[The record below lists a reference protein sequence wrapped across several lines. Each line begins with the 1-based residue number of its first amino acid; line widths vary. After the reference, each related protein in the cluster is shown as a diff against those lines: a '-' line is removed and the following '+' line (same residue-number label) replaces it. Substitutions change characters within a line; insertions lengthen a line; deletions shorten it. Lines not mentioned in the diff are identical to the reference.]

1 MAMILVPGFML
12 DADLWRDVEPG
23 LTRIGPISHADLSQ
37 DETLQ
42 DMARRVLA
50 EAPSEFV
57 LLGFSMGGYVARE
70 IVRQAPERVSALI
83 LVATSARGDSD
94 VQQQRK
100 AAIAGQSVLAFRGLS
115 TPAIIS
121 SLHPDNAG
129 RTDLIERIQA
139 MGQRLGGATFK
150 RQSLLDRRDE
160 RGELAGIG
168 CPTLVIAGDK
178 DKLRSRTEAMEL
190 HDGIKG
196 SRFEVI
202 ENTGHM
208 IPLEAPDRLVEVIV
222 RWLDD
227 LQAPG
232 GRPG

>member
-23 LTRIGPISHADLSQ
+23 LSPFGPISHADLSR
-37 DETLQ
+37 DATLQ
-42 DMARRVLA
+42 DMAERVLSD
-50 EAPSEFV
+50 APPTFI

-70 IVRQAPERVSALI
+70 IVRQAPERVTALV

-94 VQQQRK
+94 VQAQRK
-100 AAIAGQSVLAFRGLS
+100 SAIAGQSELAFRGLS
-115 TPAIIS
+115 TPAVVS

-129 RTDLIERIQA
+129 RADLIERIQA
-139 MGQRLGGATFK
+139 MGQRLGGATFR

-160 RGELAGIG
+160 RGDLSGIG

-190 HDGIKG
+190 HDGIGG
-196 SRFEVI
+196 SSFEVI

-208 IPLEAPDRLVEVIV
+208 IPLEASERFVEVIV
-222 RWLDD
+222 KWLEEV
-227 LQAPG
+227 QAAG
-232 GRPG
+232 KVTL